1 MNLAAGATGV
11 NAAFRSGPTPI
22 FPSRRLHFGGSVAWG
37 LLMAACAFVSLV
49 MQGRAETFHVDKIL
63 LIFFAG
69 GLLAWIVVLPMA
81 RLLTRRRSAET
92 RFAAHFALLSLGTIA
107 ATAFLFA
114 MDYRLFY
121 AQWHQPFG
129 TRIWAYQ
136 FVFTS
141 AGAAYQF
148 LVMGLRLYLPVGL
161 PILAGASLWLARSMP
176 PHMPPNMR

>member
-1 MNLAAGATGV
+1 M
-11 NAAFRSGPTPI
+11 FRSVPTPI

-37 LLMAACAFVSLV
+37 LLMAACAFLSLA
-49 MQGRAETFHVDKIL
+49 MQGRAETFHLDKIL

-69 GLLAWIVVLPMA
+69 GLLAWIVVLPVA

-121 AQWHQPFG
+121 AQWHHPFG

-136 FVFTS
+136 FVFTA
-141 AGAAYQF
+141 AGAVYQF

-176 PHMPPNMR
+176 PHMPPHMR

>member
-1 MNLAAGATGV
+1 
-11 NAAFRSGPTPI
+11 
-22 FPSRRLHFGGSVAWG
+22 
-37 LLMAACAFVSLV
+37 
-49 MQGRAETFHVDKIL
+49 MQGRAQTFHLAMIL

-69 GLLAWIVVLPMA
+69 GVLAWIVVLPMA

-92 RFAAHFALLSLGTIA
+92 RFAAHFALLSLGTVV

-141 AGAAYQF
+141 AGAVYQF

-176 PHMPPNMR
+176 PYMR

>member
-1 MNLAAGATGV
+1 MDLAAGATGASATFQSRPAPV
-11 NAAFRSGPTPI
+11 
-22 FPSRRLHFGGSVAWG
+22 FPSRPLHLGGSVAWG
-37 LLMAACAFVSLV
+37 LLMAACAFVSLA
-49 MQGRAETFHVDKIL
+49 MQGRAQTFHLAMIL

-69 GLLAWIVVLPMA
+69 GVLAWIVVLPMA

-92 RFAAHFALLSLGTIA
+92 RFAAHFALLSLGTVV

-141 AGAAYQF
+141 AGAVYQF

-176 PHMPPNMR
+176 PYMR

>member
-1 MNLAAGATGV
+1 MELVAEAGA
-11 NAAFRSGPTPI
+11 NAIVHSGPTPVL
-22 FPSRRLHFGGSVAWG
+22 PSRPLYFGGSVAWG
-37 LLMAACAFVSLV
+37 LLMAACAFVSLA
-49 MQGRAETFHVDKIL
+49 MQGRAQTVHLEKIL

-141 AGAAYQF
+141 AGAVYQF

-161 PILAGASLWLARSMP
+161 PVLAGASLWLARSMP
-176 PHMPPNMR
+176 SHMPAHMR